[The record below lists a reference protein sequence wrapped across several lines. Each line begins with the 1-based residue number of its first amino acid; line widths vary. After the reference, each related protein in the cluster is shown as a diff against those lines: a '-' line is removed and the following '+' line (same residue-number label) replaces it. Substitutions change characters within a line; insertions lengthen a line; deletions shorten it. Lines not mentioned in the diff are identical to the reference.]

1 MNLSSINTADPH
13 KEMRMSAPSQP
24 AAGGNLSAAIQGQDP
39 HAVDRELALLLAST
53 YTLAAQRRDPAVAVD
68 ALPTGWQALS
78 AGELRQAG
86 ISPAD
91 LSDAK
96 SGFDAAL
103 YRNPQGLV
111 VLAFNGTDQGR
122 DWRSNLRQ
130 GIGLDDVQYDQAIA
144 LASKAQ
150 QAFGQD
156 LVLSGHSL
164 GGGLAA
170 SAGMVHNI
178 PTVTFNAAGVHDAT
192 LERYDRDAGV
202 LKQQAR
208 DGLVRS
214 YEVRNELLTYLQE
227 DNLLTRWVMPDAPG
241 HRIELPDPDPK
252 GMFERLV
259 PGVML
264 RHRLDLH
271 SIDSVLQAY
280 EQAGLEQRPWQ
291 TAANDHSQQ
300 LLLDAAR
307 GLSGQRA
314 PLGLHDDNR
323 FFNAAS
329 HVAAHA
335 SQDGLQRIDH
345 LVTTPDQQ
353 RLVAVQ
359 GAMDDPA
366 QRRSVVLA
374 EAAAREPAL
383 HSYQRLEQCCNR
395 QQELNA
401 NQEQSQQQGRQGA
414 LNH

>member
-1 MNLSSINTADPH
+1 
-13 KEMRMSAPSQP
+13 MSAQQTP
-24 AAGGNLSAAIQGQDP
+24 AADLAASISGQSP
-39 HAVDRELALLLAST
+39 HQVDRELAQLLAST
-53 YTLAAQRRDPAVAVD
+53 YTLAAHRRDPSVAVQ
-68 ALPTGWQALS
+68 ALPPGWQPVEGPAL
-78 AGELRQAG
+78 AAAG

-91 LSDAK
+91 LNDAK

-103 YRNPQGLV
+103 YRNEQGLV

-130 GIGLDDVQYDQAIA
+130 GLGLTDVQYDQAVA
-144 LASKAQ
+144 LTSKANQ
-150 QAFGQD
+150 VWGPE

-170 SAGMVHNI
+170 AAGMVHEV
-178 PTVTFNAAGVHDAT
+178 PTVTFNAAGVHDST
-192 LERYDRDAGV
+192 LERFDCDAGV

-227 DNLLTRWVMPDAPG
+227 DNLLSRWVMPDAPG

-252 GMFERLV
+252 NLFERMV

-264 RHRLDLH
+264 KHRLDLH
-271 SIDSVLQAY
+271 GIDAVLQA
-280 EQAGLEQRPWQ
+280 QQLAGLEERPWPVPSQ
-291 TAANDHSQQ
+291 DNGQQ

-307 GLSGQRA
+307 GLSVQRA

-323 FFNAAS
+323 FFNTAS

-345 LVTTPDQQ
+345 LLLTPDQQ
-353 RLVAVQ
+353 RLVAIQ
-359 GAMDDPA
+359 GGRDDPA
-366 QRRSVVLA
+366 QQRSVVLA

-383 HSYQRLEQCCNR
+383 HSYQRLEHTS
-395 QQELNA
+395 QQA
-401 NQEQSQQQGRQGA
+401 AQEQAASQQTQRSNA
-414 LNH
+414 LSH

>member
-1 MNLSSINTADPH
+1 MSLLENPSSGLAGSIHGQNPH
-13 KEMRMSAPSQP
+13 V
-24 AAGGNLSAAIQGQDP
+24 
-39 HAVDRELALLLAST
+39 VDRELAQLLAST
-53 YTLAAQRRDPAVAVD
+53 YTVAAQRRDPAIAAQPLPAGWH
-68 ALPTGWQALS
+68 ALDGN
-78 AGELRQAG
+78 ELLRAG
-86 ISPAD
+86 IHPAD

-103 YRNPQGLV
+103 YRNEQGLV

-130 GIGLDDVQYDQAIA
+130 GLGLTDVQYDQAIA
-144 LASKAQ
+144 LTSKAQ

-170 SAGMVHNI
+170 TAGMVSNI

-192 LERYDRDAGV
+192 LERYDRDPEV
-202 LKQQAR
+202 LKQQAQQ
-208 DGLVRS
+208 GLVRS

-227 DNLLTRWVMPDAPG
+227 DSLLTRWVMPDAPG

-252 GMFERLV
+252 GFFERMV

-264 RHRLDLH
+264 KHRLDLH
-271 SIDSVLQAY
+271 GIDAVLQAQQQSDLD
-280 EQAGLEQRPWQ
+280 ERPWQ
-291 TAANDHSQQ
+291 AQAPGREQQ

-307 GLSGQRA
+307 GLSTQRA
-314 PLGLHDDNR
+314 PLGLHDDSR
-323 FFNAAS
+323 FFNTAS

-345 LVTTPDQQ
+345 LIATPDQQ

-359 GAMDDPA
+359 GAVDDPA

-374 EAAAREPAL
+374 EAAAREPASQ
-383 HSYQRLEQCCNR
+383 SYQRLEQCC
-395 QQELNA
+395 
-401 NQEQSQQQGRQGA
+401 QQQHEQEASHQQRQA
-414 LNH
+414 RAAVASH

>member
-1 MNLSSINTADPH
+1 MSLSSINTADPH
-13 KEMRMSAPSQP
+13 KELRMSAPLQP
-24 AAGGNLSAAIQGQDP
+24 AADGNLSATIQGQAP
-39 HAVDRELALLLAST
+39 HAVDRELAQLLAST
-53 YTLAAQRRDPAVAVD
+53 YTLAAQRRDPAVSVET
-68 ALPTGWQALS
+68 LPAGWQPLS
-78 AGELRQAG
+78 ALQLQQAG
-86 ISPAD
+86 INAAD

-103 YRNPQGLV
+103 YRNEQGLV
-111 VLAFNGTDQGR
+111 VLAMNGTDQGR

-130 GIGLDDVQYDQAIA
+130 GLGLTDVQYDMAVA
-144 LASKAQ
+144 LASKAHT
-150 QAFGQD
+150 AFGND
-156 LVLSGHSL
+156 LVISGHSL

-170 SAGMVHNI
+170 TAGMVHDI
-178 PTVTFNAAGVHDAT
+178 PTVTFNAAGVHNAT

-241 HRIELPDPDPK
+241 YRIELPDPDPK
-252 GMFERLV
+252 GVFERLV

-374 EAAAREPAL
+374 EAAAREPAV
-383 HSYQRLEQCCNR
+383 HSYQRLEQCCQR
-395 QQELNA
+395 QQEISTS
-401 NQEQSQQQGRQGA
+401 QEQNHSRQGA
-414 LNH
+414 LSY